1 MEVRIISEQEIKDM
15 ILSTLSE
22 EINPV
27 LWCENGSLR
36 MDIKDLQEQVQ
47 ILKSNVEQLK
57 KIAGW
62 SSGYDDHNWD
72 IEKSLT
78 GRVDDLE
85 EVWKYIKA

>member
-78 GRVDDLE
+78 KRVNDLE
-85 EVWKYIKA
+85 YDIKNV